1 MESVEN
7 LSDND
12 VSEKIMSCKGGQDE
26 IQQVSTKILPK
37 LFYPRDLLMKLKN
50 HPSSKEKPARFDDL
64 DVSKN
69 GTWDPEHW
77 HSRTAGGKEPK
88 RSASGS
94 AVGAGNKEDQQDKVI
109 SMLKDILLN
118 LPSFNLTER
127 SLVYHISVI

>member
-7 LSDND
+7 LNGND
-12 VSEKIMSCKGGQDE
+12 VSEKIMPCKGGHDE
-26 IQQVSTKILPK
+26 IQKVSTNKLLPK

-50 HPSSKEKPARFDDL
+50 HPSSKEKPAKFDDL

-69 GTWDPEHW
+69 GMWDPEHW

-94 AVGAGNKEDQQDKVI
+94 ALGAGNKEDHQQDKVCHLHLSI
-109 SMLKDILLN
+109 IN
-118 LPSFNLTER
+118 
-127 SLVYHISVI
+127 II